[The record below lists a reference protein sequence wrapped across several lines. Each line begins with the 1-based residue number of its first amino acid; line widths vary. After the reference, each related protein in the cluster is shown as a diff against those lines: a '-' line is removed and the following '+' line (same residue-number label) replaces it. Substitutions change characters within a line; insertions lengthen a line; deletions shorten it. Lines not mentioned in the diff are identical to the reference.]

1 MSGLIHGC
9 PPPPQR
15 SYCCTSRLQRV
26 GVKKKKLLKE
36 KKEQGALSYT
46 NISFNDWAA
55 SLGLVTNCRRSRK
68 NCCPKPIKKL
78 MGRKMTPLLLPPSL
92 LKEGQRARVQEER
105 KKEGKLQGPLG
116 QNLEHHMK
124 LGVHQFH
131 RMIITSQRGGR
142 QPWRP
147 LFPAQTLVSNVCLH
161 QHWKHPVQLTCVSFC
176 YSVCVCVRVNFL
188 SPSL

>member
-1 MSGLIHGC
+1 MCTASCRDLTSAPEGNASSCFRPLITVMDFLLMDV
-9 PPPPQR
+9 QR
-15 SYCCTSRLQRV
+15 INSERANSRLPSPTAALLLLYKSSAEG

-105 KKEGKLQGPLG
+105 KKEGKLQGPS
-116 QNLEHHMK
+116 
-124 LGVHQFH
+124 
-131 RMIITSQRGGR
+131 R
-142 QPWRP
+142 
-147 LFPAQTLVSNVCLH
+147 
-161 QHWKHPVQLTCVSFC
+161 
-176 YSVCVCVRVNFL
+176 
-188 SPSL
+188 SPSFGAKP